1 MAFRVELLALSVL
14 FWIAHNDPSVICVN
28 IVFHVFLNANSI
40 VFFFH
45 NFVRLVIEQ
54 NMLFQVG
61 FGV

>member
-40 VFFFH
+40 VFFSII
-45 NFVRLVIEQ
+45 L
-54 NMLFQVG
+54 LG
-61 FGV
+61 